1 VQRIKAKYGVPCNN
15 KPLLWFF
22 AKEAPTSNGVICY
35 FLVRWDKA
43 ELDGLMGTRTVLL

>member
-22 AKEAPTSNGVICY
+22 AKEAPTSGVICN
-35 FLVRWDKA
+35 FLCRWREWKPEKGGREGSD
-43 ELDGLMGTRTVLL
+43 ER